1 MFISY
6 PLHYTMDEFAP
17 TSSSTSRTALIIDDS
32 GCTRRVAAH
41 LLKKHGFETFEAE
54 DGKQGLD
61 MLLTRQNTVCFCDVE
76 MPVMDGIECVRRLR
90 EWEHEH
96 RPSWRQPMVCVS
108 SRAATLQGQLLEA
121 GMDSTVQKPLSSE
134 KVHSQVTRR
143 VASAQSALA
152 PIMAPLLA
160 RKPGHAQ

>member
-1 MFISY
+1 
-6 PLHYTMDEFAP
+6 
-17 TSSSTSRTALIIDDS
+17 
-32 GCTRRVAAH
+32 
-41 LLKKHGFETFEAE
+41 
-54 DGKQGLD
+54 
-61 MLLTRQNTVCFCDVE
+61 
-76 MPVMDGIECVRRLR
+76 MDGIECVRRLR
-90 EWEHEH
+90 QWEHEH
-96 RPSWRQPMVCVS
+96 RPGWRQPMVCVS
-108 SRAATLQGQLLEA
+108 SRAATLQGQVLEA